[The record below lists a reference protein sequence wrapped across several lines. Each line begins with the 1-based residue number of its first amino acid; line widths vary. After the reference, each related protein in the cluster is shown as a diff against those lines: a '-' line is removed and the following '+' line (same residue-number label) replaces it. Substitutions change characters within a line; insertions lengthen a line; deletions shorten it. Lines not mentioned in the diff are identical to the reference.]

1 MPPNAHEEIVMKI
14 RRLAAASTLSLV
26 TVGAVALSA
35 SPAQA
40 DTAWER
46 TTSSTV
52 QDTAWE

>member
-1 MPPNAHEEIVMKI
+1 MPPNSHEEIVMKI